1 MNTPGATASKGARD
15 TIERLT
21 AQGHLVGDGWSA
33 TDSGGRYAHHDPAT
47 GRLQAEVALG
57 GATEITRAVDAA
69 TAAAPGWRA
78 LSLERRAQ
86 ILYRL
91 ADLLTADDPAAALL
105 NARDNG
111 TPISTMRPGLYAAS
125 WVRYYAGWVDKVD
138 GHVVPVSGGLDYV
151 LPEPY
156 GVIGAIVPWNGPM
169 MGMGQKVAPALAAG
183 NCVVAKP
190 PEIAPFGAL
199 RFAELALEAGLPP
212 GVLNVVTGGAEAG
225 QALVRDPRVGKVSF
239 TGGHVTARVVMVAAA
254 ETLKPL
260 ALELGGKSANIVF
273 PDADL
278 ETAAT
283 LGVLLGVG
291 LLSGQGCALPTRMY
305 VHDDVYDEVVER
317 LIAQAVAL
325 TVGDPSDPST
335 FMGPVVNESACRR
348 ILGVIGRA
356 TSENSG
362 RLLTGGERMEGDLAD
377 GYFIQPTIFGD
388 VVHGS
393 DLAANEVFGP
403 VLSVLRFRDEAEV
416 IAKANDSHFGLGA
429 YLHTRDIGRAH
440 RVAAQLEAGMVIV
453 NGPPGMSPGA
463 PFGGYKQSGFGREGG
478 RWGIDEFLQQKNV
491 FIGETRE
498 VQRVRTP

>member
-1 MNTPGATASKGARD
+1 MSVSEGAASTTAS

-21 AQGHLVGDGWSA
+21 AQGHLIGDSWTTSD
-33 TDSGGRYAHHDPAT
+33 TSGRHPHHDPAT
-47 GRLQAEVALG
+47 GVLQAEIALG
-57 GATEITRAVDAA
+57 GVAEVTAAVDAA
-69 TAAAPGWRA
+69 TAAAPAWRA
-78 LSLERRAQ
+78 MPLEARAA

-91 ADLLTADDPAAALL
+91 ADLLVEHDQDSALL

-111 TPISTMRPGLYAAS
+111 TPISAMRPGQYTAS
-125 WVRYYAGWVDKVD
+125 WVRYYAGWVDKID
-138 GHVVPVSGGLDYV
+138 GHVVPTSSGLDYV
-151 LPEPY
+151 RPEPY

-183 NCVVAKP
+183 NTVVAKP

-212 GVLNVVTGGAEAG
+212 GVLNVVTGGADAG

-239 TGGHVTARVVMVAAA
+239 TGGHVTARAVMTAAA

-278 ETAAT
+278 DTAAF
-283 LGVLLGVG
+283 LSVLLGVG
-291 LLSGQGCALPTRMY
+291 LLSGQGCALPTRLY
-305 VHDDVYDEVVER
+305 VHDDVYDEVIDR
-317 LIAQAVAL
+317 LVAQSAGL
-325 TVGDPSDPST
+325 SVGDPSDPKT
-335 FMGPVVNESACRR
+335 FMGPVVNDPACQR
-348 ILGVIGRA
+348 ILGVIDRA
-356 TSENSG
+356 KAESAG
-362 RLLTGGERMEGDLAD
+362 KLLTGGHRMDGALAD
-377 GYFIQPTIFGD
+377 GYFIAPTIFGD

-393 DLAANEVFGP
+393 HLAANEVFGP
-403 VLSVLRFRDEAEV
+403 VLSVLRFHSEDEV
-416 IAKANDSHFGLGA
+416 VAKANDSHFGLGA

-440 RVAAQLEAGMVIV
+440 RLVNRLEAGMVIV

-478 RWGIDEFLQQKNV
+478 RWGIDEFLQQKNI
-491 FIGETRE
+491 FIAGS
-498 VQRVRTP
+498 

>member
-1 MNTPGATASKGARD
+1 MNSTEQ
-15 TIERLT
+15 TIQRLT
-21 AQGHLVGDGWSA
+21 KQGHLIGDEWTAS
-33 TDSGGRYAHHDPAT
+33 DSGGHYSHHDPNT

-57 GATEITRAVDAA
+57 GAAEITSAVDAA
-69 TAAAPGWRA
+69 TAAGPPWRA
-78 LSLERRAQ
+78 MPLEERAA
-86 ILYRL
+86 ILFRL
-91 ADLLTADDPAAALL
+91 ADLLVANDPESALL

-138 GHVVPVSGGLDYV
+138 GHVVPVSNGLDYV

-183 NCVVAKP
+183 NTVVAKP

-225 QALVRDPRVGKVSF
+225 QAIVRDRRVGKVSF
-239 TGGHVTARVVMVAAA
+239 TGGHVTARAVMIAAA

-278 ETAAT
+278 DTAAM
-283 LGVLLGVG
+283 LAVLFGVG
-291 LLSGQGCALPTRMY
+291 VLSGQGCALPTRLY
-305 VHDDVYDEVVER
+305 VHDDVYDDVVER
-317 LIAQAVAL
+317 LIAQTAAMA
-325 TVGDPSDPST
+325 VGDPSDPAS
-335 FMGPVVNESACRR
+335 FMGPVVTEASCKR
-348 ILGVIGRA
+348 ILGVIARA
-356 TSENSG
+356 ESEGSG
-362 RLLTGGERMEGDLAD
+362 RLLTGGTRMGGSLTD
-377 GYFIQPTIFGD
+377 GYYVAPTIFGD

-393 DLAANEVFGP
+393 DLATNEVFGP
-403 VLSVLRFRDEAEV
+403 VLSVLRFADEDEV
-416 IAKANDSHFGLGA
+416 VAKANDSAFGLGA
-429 YLHTRDIGRAH
+429 YLHTSDISRAH
-440 RVAAQLEAGMVIV
+440 RVAGKLEAGMVII
-453 NGPPGMSPGA
+453 NGLPGMSPGA

-478 RWGIDEFLQQKNV
+478 RWGIEEFLQQKNV
-491 FIGETRE
+491 FIAGTS
-498 VQRVRTP
+498 